1 MTKSDLK
8 KILLSRLGI
17 ESEKAC
23 EHRLSL
29 PEGFTV
35 LVVDDLK
42 INLTVAKGILNGI
55 GVPLILTALS
65 AEEGLRLATES
76 VPSVIFTDMW
86 MPGTDGSAFL
96 RLLRNQ
102 PETARIPVFAITAEQ
117 NPLATFDLTGFA
129 GVLVKPLTAEMLSQ
143 AISQTKE

>member
-8 KILLSRLGI
+8 KILLSQLGI
-17 ESEKAC
+17 ETEMAC
-23 EHRLSL
+23 EHRVSL
-29 PEGFTV
+29 PGNFTV

-55 GVPLILTALS
+55 GVPKVMTALTA
-65 AEEGLRLATES
+65 EDGLRLAKE
-76 VPSVIFTDMW
+76 VGPKVIFTDMW

-96 RLLRNQ
+96 HLLKND
-102 PETARIPVFAITAEQ
+102 PATASIPVFAITAEQ
-117 NPLATFDLTGFA
+117 NPLATFDLKGFS

-143 AISQTKE
+143 AISRLKD